1 MSELNRRPP
10 AAVRRQ
16 LRREVSFGC
25 PVSGCGNPYLECH
38 HFDPQWSE
46 KPHHNPDGMIALCA
60 TNHAKADA
68 WPVEHCR
75 GLKAQPHT
83 ADVSGRFEWMRREVV
98 AIAGGNYYHET
109 PQIVVFR
116 GEPLIWFERDELRTR

>member
-1 MSELNRRPP
+1 M
-10 AAVRRQ
+10 
-16 LRREVSFGC
+16 
-25 PVSGCGNPYLECH
+25 SGCGNPYLECH